1 MKDPA
6 ILFYTSDFLSG
17 TMTMTNEQVGAYM
30 RLLCLQHQKG
40 ELSEKDMLFICGTR
54 DEDIWNKFEKSETG
68 TFFNSRLRFEIERRK
83 AYSESRR
90 NNRKKKDISK
100 TYVQHMENETENV
113 NRNKKKGGA
122 GGKQFVPPTL
132 DEFVTFWKEHGFDS
146 EKAKNVF
153 HGYNDNNWHDSHGT
167 KIQNWKSKVR
177 FVWFKPENK
186 KQSLQANYQTLT
198 P

>member
-1 MKDPA
+1 
-6 ILFYTSDFLSG
+6 
-17 TMTMTNEQVGAYM
+17 MTNEQVGAYM

-40 ELSEKDMLFICGTR
+40 ELTEKDMLYICGTR

-100 TYVQHMENETENV
+100 TYVEHMETETENV
-113 NRNKKKGGA
+113 NRTKKKGGA

-132 DEFVTFWKEHGFDS
+132 DEFVSFWQENGYDT

-153 HGYNDNNWHDSHGT
+153 HGYNDNNWKDTHGT

-186 KQSLQANYQTLT
+186 KQLTQANYQTLT